1 MAYDETPGQRDGAG
15 KPLEEETSSSP
26 VRSSEPFAADGGQ
39 TAAPESSSSAATG
52 DEQWRGATDRGT
64 ESSDSREP
72 ELTAAE
78 PADAAPAAGS
88 SNGAAPDAVASNAGS
103 SNAGSSNTGSSNTE
117 FSNTVA
123 SNGVASS
130 DEVAPVDVD
139 AGSGHGSAPADVPSP
154 APARPSG
161 PPSPWARSAGQP
173 SGDQSPTEQLP
184 TGTLNPTAQPDAA
197 PGGFGAGQPR
207 PTPSGYAGTVP
218 QPVPSGYPAYQP
230 VTGYPAYSA
239 PGGPQG
245 GLPGGPQG
253 GPAGGQP
260 GLSSFP
266 GSQPPPG
273 AVLGSPGHGGP
284 PMYGPPTTPQ
294 PAAGGAAPRESS
306 RRKLLIAGVVL
317 ALLAAL
323 FGGGLGGMV
332 GYQFAANGGHLSVLD
347 GPTPDADSAAAPEG
361 AVEQIAQRT
370 LPSVVQLR
378 VTAGQQAGAGSGM
391 VLSPDGLI
399 LTNNHV
405 ISMAVNGGTVNVLF
419 QDGRITPAKII
430 GRNKTFDIA
439 VVQAQGVSGLQPIKL
454 GNSDSVR
461 VGQSVVAIGS
471 PLGLG
476 GTVTSGIVSALNRAV
491 SVGGDDDGPDTPA
504 PPGLPPGLGPNTGLP
519 NPNAPPDSDQ
529 DNNEVLN
536 AIQTDASI
544 NPGNS
549 GGPLV
554 DLDGNVVG
562 MNTAIASL
570 ASSGQGGSVGLG
582 FSTPINQVKRVA
594 QELQNTGKANKA
606 VIGVKIETRPQT
618 GPLKG
623 TTQAA
628 VVEITPGSPASQS
641 ALKAGDV
648 IAKVDQR
655 TVTSANE
662 VVAAVLSHAPGD
674 KVTLTLSDGRSVDI
688 VLGSQPSN

>member
-1 MAYDETPGQRDGAG
+1 
-15 KPLEEETSSSP
+15 
-26 VRSSEPFAADGGQ
+26 
-39 TAAPESSSSAATG
+39 
-52 DEQWRGATDRGT
+52 
-64 ESSDSREP
+64 
-72 ELTAAE
+72 
-78 PADAAPAAGS
+78 
-88 SNGAAPDAVASNAGS
+88 
-103 SNAGSSNTGSSNTE
+103 
-117 FSNTVA
+117 
-123 SNGVASS
+123 
-130 DEVAPVDVD
+130 
-139 AGSGHGSAPADVPSP
+139 
-154 APARPSG
+154 
-161 PPSPWARSAGQP
+161 
-173 SGDQSPTEQLP
+173 
-184 TGTLNPTAQPDAA
+184 
-197 PGGFGAGQPR
+197 
-207 PTPSGYAGTVP
+207 
-218 QPVPSGYPAYQP
+218 
-230 VTGYPAYSA
+230 
-239 PGGPQG
+239 
-245 GLPGGPQG
+245 
-253 GPAGGQP
+253 
-260 GLSSFP
+260 
-266 GSQPPPG
+266 
-273 AVLGSPGHGGP
+273 
-284 PMYGPPTTPQ
+284 MYGPPTTPG
-294 PAAGGAAPRESS
+294 PVGGGSGPRESS
-306 RRKLLIAGVVL
+306 RRKLVIIGVAL

-332 GYQFAANGGHLSVLD
+332 GYQIAASGGHLSVLD
-347 GPTPDADSAAAPEG
+347 GPTPDADSAAPEG

-370 LPSVVQLR
+370 LPSVVQIR

-405 ISMAVNGGTVNVLF
+405 VSMAANGGTVNVLF
-419 QDGRITPAKII
+419 QDGRIAPAKII

-439 VVQAQGVSGLQPIKL
+439 VVQAQNVSGLQPIKL
-454 GNSDSVR
+454 GNSDSVQ
-461 VGQSVVAIGS
+461 VGQAVVAIGS

-491 SVGGDDDGPDTPA
+491 SVGGDDDGPDTPV
-504 PPGLPPGLGPNTGLP
+504 PPGLPPGLGPNSGLP

-554 DLDGNVVG
+554 DLDGSVVG

-582 FSTPINQVKRVA
+582 FSTPINQVKRIA
-594 QELQNTGKANKA
+594 QELQNTGRANKA

-628 VVEITPGSPASQS
+628 VVDVTPGSPASQS
-641 ALKAGDV
+641 TLKSGDV
-648 IAKVDQR
+648 ISKVDQR

-674 KVTLTLSDGRSVDI
+674 KVTLTLSDGRTVDI

>member
-1 MAYDETPGQRDGAG
+1 MAYDETPTQRDEAG
-15 KPLEEETSSSP
+15 KHLAEEASSSP
-26 VRSSEPFAADGGQ
+26 VRSTEQAERSPGDADPLAGSDS
-39 TAAPESSSSAATG
+39 PRSSSRSSRSPAAAG
-52 DEQWRGATDRGT
+52 DEQWRPAADRTT
-64 ESSDSREP
+64 EVVEP
-72 ELTAAE
+72 WSAPERTSELTEAE
-78 PADAAPAAGS
+78 PVDGVPSADPAAPAAPADGAVRS
-88 SNGAAPDAVASNAGS
+88 ADGAVTPADGAA
-103 SNAGSSNTGSSNTE
+103 
-117 FSNTVA
+117 TVA
-123 SNGVASS
+123 DGAVSSAASS
-130 DEVAPVDVD
+130 GEA
-139 AGSGHGSAPADVPSP
+139 APAEAGTGDAFAQAEPPASP
-154 APARPSG
+154 AARPAG
-161 PPSPWARSAGQP
+161 PPSPWARSGGQ
-173 SGDQSPTEQLP
+173 SGGVQSGGDQSPTEQLP
-184 TGTLNPTAQPDAA
+184 TGTLNPPAQPDTA

-207 PTPSGYAGTVP
+207 PAPTGYG

-230 VTGYPAYSA
+230 VAGYPTYASQ
-239 PGGPQG
+239 GGQQ
-245 GLPGGPQG
+245 GLPG
-253 GPAGGQP
+253 
-260 GLSSFP
+260 FP

-273 AVLGSPGHGGP
+273 AVLGHGGP

-294 PAAGGAAPRESS
+294 PAAGGSAPRESS

-332 GYQFAANGGHLSVLD
+332 GYQIAASGGHLSVLD
-347 GPTPDADSAAAPEG
+347 RPSPDADSAGAPEG
-361 AVEQIAQRT
+361 AVEQIAQGV
-370 LPSVVQLR
+370 LPSVVQIR

-405 ISMAVNGGTVNVLF
+405 IAMAVNGGTVNVLF
-419 QDGRITPAKII
+419 QDGKAAPAKII

-439 VVQAQGVSGLQPIKL
+439 VVQAQNVSGLRPIKL

-491 SVGGDDDGPDTPA
+491 SVGGDDDGPDTPP
-504 PPGLPPGLGPNTGLP
+504 PPGLPPGLGPNQGLP
-519 NPNAPPDSDQ
+519 NPNGPPDSSQ

-554 DLDGNVVG
+554 DLGGNVVG

-582 FSTPINQVKRVA
+582 FSTPINQVKRIA

-606 VIGVKIETRPQT
+606 VIGVKIETRPQS

-628 VVEITPGSPASQS
+628 VVEVSPGSPASQS
-641 ALKAGDV
+641 TLKAGDV
-648 IAKVDQR
+648 ITKVDQR
-655 TVTSANE
+655 SVTSANE

-674 KVTLTLSDGRSVDI
+674 KVTLTLSDGRTVDI

>member
-1 MAYDETPGQRDGAG
+1 MAYDETPGQRDEAG
-15 KPLEEETSSSP
+15 KHLEEEEASSSS
-26 VRSSEPFAADGGQ
+26 VRSTEQPPERSEQSGLAEGDAHPLAGPDS
-39 TAAPESSSSAATG
+39 SSSSAVAEDG
-52 DEQWRGATDRGT
+52 QWHG
-64 ESSDSREP
+64 
-72 ELTAAE
+72 AAE
-78 PADAAPAAGS
+78 RTTEIVEPWSAPEPRNSDLTEAEPVDGAAATPDDSSAAEAAQAERAALPDASAPAA
-88 SNGAAPDAVASNAGS
+88 P
-103 SNAGSSNTGSSNTE
+103 
-117 FSNTVA
+117 
-123 SNGVASS
+123 
-130 DEVAPVDVD
+130 PV
-139 AGSGHGSAPADVPSP
+139 
-154 APARPSG
+154 RPSG
-161 PPSPWARSAGQP
+161 PPSPWAR

-184 TGTLNPTAQPDAA
+184 TGTLNPTPHSDPA
-197 PGGFGAGQPR
+197 PGG
-207 PTPSGYAGTVP
+207 YAGVAP
-218 QPVPSGYPAYQP
+218 RPVPSGYPAYQP
-230 VTGYPAYSA
+230 VAGYPAYSA
-239 PGGPQG
+239 PTGP
-245 GLPGGPQG
+245 PTGPPVGQ
-253 GPAGGQP
+253 PGGQP
-260 GLSSFP
+260 GVPSYP
-266 GSQPPPG
+266 GGQPPPG
-273 AVLGSPGHGGP
+273 AVFGLPGHGGP
-284 PMYGPPTTPQ
+284 PMYGPPTTPG
-294 PAAGGAAPRESS
+294 PAGGGSGPRESS
-306 RRKLLIAGVVL
+306 RRKLVIAGVVL

-332 GYQFAANGGHLSVLD
+332 GYQIAASGGHLSVLD
-347 GPTPDADSAAAPEG
+347 GPSPDADSTAAPEG

-370 LPSVVQLR
+370 LASVVQIR

-419 QDGRITPAKII
+419 QDGRIAPAKII

-439 VVQAQGVSGLQPIKL
+439 VVQAQNVSGLQPIKL

-491 SVGGDDDGPDTPA
+491 SVGGDDDGPDTPP
-504 PPGLPPGLGPNTGLP
+504 PPGLPPGLGPNSGLP
-519 NPNAPPDSDQ
+519 NPNAPPDSNL

-554 DLDGNVVG
+554 DLEGNVVG

-582 FSTPINQVKRVA
+582 FSTPINQVKRIA
-594 QELQNTGKANKA
+594 QELQNSGRANKA

-628 VVEITPGSPASQS
+628 VVEVSPGSPASQS
-641 ALKAGDV
+641 TLKSGDV
-648 IAKVDQR
+648 ITKVDQR

-674 KVTLTLSDGRSVDI
+674 KVTLTLSDGRTVDI

>member
-1 MAYDETPGQRDGAG
+1 MAYDETPTQRDEAG
-15 KPLEEETSSSP
+15 KHLAEEASSSP
-26 VRSSEPFAADGGQ
+26 VRSTEQAERSPGNADPLTGSDS
-39 TAAPESSSSAATG
+39 PLPSSQSPAGAG
-52 DEQWRGATDRGT
+52 DEQWRPAADRAT
-64 ESSDSREP
+64 EVVEP
-72 ELTAAE
+72 WSAPERTSELAEAE
-78 PADAAPAAGS
+78 PADGVHPAAPVAPADGAVPSADGAVTSTDGAVTSEAG
-88 SNGAAPDAVASNAGS
+88 
-103 SNAGSSNTGSSNTE
+103 
-117 FSNTVA
+117 
-123 SNGVASS
+123 ASS
-130 DEVAPVDVD
+130 DQAAPVPAEAGAGD
-139 AGSGHGSAPADVPSP
+139 AFAPADLPASP
-154 APARPSG
+154 ATRPAG
-161 PPSPWARSAGQP
+161 PPSPWARSGVQAAASQ
-173 SGDQSPTEQLP
+173 SAGDQSPTEQLP
-184 TGTLNPTAQPDAA
+184 TGTLNPPAQPDAA

-207 PTPSGYAGTVP
+207 PAPAGYG

-230 VTGYPAYSA
+230 VAGYPAYA
-239 PGGPQG
+239 PRGGQPVGQQ
-245 GLPGGPQG
+245 GLPGY
-253 GPAGGQP
+253 
-260 GLSSFP
+260 P

-273 AVLGSPGHGGP
+273 AVLGHGGP

-294 PAAGGAAPRESS
+294 PAAGGSAPRESS

-332 GYQFAANGGHLSVLD
+332 GYQIAASGGHLSVLD
-347 GPTPDADSAAAPEG
+347 GPSPDADSTGAPEG
-361 AVEQIAQRT
+361 AVEQIAQGV
-370 LPSVVQLR
+370 LPSVVQIR

-405 ISMAVNGGTVNVLF
+405 IAMAVNGGTVNVLF
-419 QDGRITPAKII
+419 QDGKAAPAKII

-439 VVQAQGVSGLQPIKL
+439 VVQAQNVSGLRPIKL

-491 SVGGDDDGPDTPA
+491 SVGGDDGSDTPP
-504 PPGLPPGLGPNTGLP
+504 PPGLPPGLGPNQGLP
-519 NPNAPPDSDQ
+519 NPNGPPGSDQ

-582 FSTPINQVKRVA
+582 FSTPINQVKRIA
-594 QELQNTGKANKA
+594 QELQNTGRANKA
-606 VIGVKIETRPQT
+606 VIGVKIETRPQS

-628 VVEITPGSPASQS
+628 VVEVSPGSPASQS
-641 ALKAGDV
+641 TLKAGDV
-648 IAKVDQR
+648 ISKVDQR
-655 TVTSANE
+655 SVTSANE

-674 KVTLTLSDGRSVDI
+674 KVTLTLSDGRTVDI

>member
-1 MAYDETPGQRDGAG
+1 MAYDETPGQRDEAG
-15 KPLEEETSSSP
+15 NRLEEEALSP
-26 VRSSEPFAADGGQ
+26 VRSSEQLPGQ
-39 TAAPESSSSAATG
+39 PE
-52 DEQWRGATDRGT
+52 Q
-64 ESSDSREP
+64 
-72 ELTAAE
+72 AE
-78 PADAAPAAGS
+78 PA
-88 SNGAAPDAVASNAGS
+88 
-103 SNAGSSNTGSSNTE
+103 E
-117 FSNTVA
+117 
-123 SNGVASS
+123 
-130 DEVAPVDVD
+130 
-139 AGSGHGSAPADVPSP
+139 SAPADAHPLGSDSSATDDGHWRAPGERPTEAAESWSAPEPHNPGVTEAESANGAASSAADSSVAGAESGHGTRPEGASTESGDSAGAVAASTDSTSAAGDAP
-154 APARPSG
+154 APADQPARPAG
-161 PPSPWARSAGQP
+161 PPSPWARA
-173 SGDQSPTEQLP
+173 GDQSPTEQLP
-184 TGTLNPTAQPDAA
+184 TGTLNPTAQPDSA
-197 PGGFGAGQPR
+197 PADYGAGHPQPV
-207 PTPSGYAGTVP
+207 PSAYAR
-218 QPVPSGYPAYQP
+218 PVPSGYPAYQP
-230 VTGYPAYSA
+230 AAGYPAYS
-239 PGGPQG
+239 PQTG
-245 GLPGGPQG
+245 QPNGLPGGP
-253 GPAGGQP
+253 PNGQP
-260 GLSSFP
+260 GVASFP

-273 AVLGSPGHGGP
+273 AVLGSPPGHGGP

-294 PAAGGAAPRESS
+294 PSAGGSGRPDSP

-332 GYQFAANGGHLSVLD
+332 GYQIAASGGHLSVLD

-370 LPSVVQLR
+370 LPSVVQIR

-405 ISMAVNGGTVNVLF
+405 ISMAVGGGTVNVLF

-439 VVQAQGVSGLQPIKL
+439 VVQAVNVSGLQPIKL
-454 GNSDSVR
+454 GNSDAVR

-504 PPGLPPGLGPNTGLP
+504 PPGLPPGLGPNSGLP
-519 NPNAPPDSDQ
+519 TPNAQPDTDD

-582 FSTPINQVKRVA
+582 FSTPINQVKRIA
-594 QELQNTGKANKA
+594 QELQNTGHANKA
-606 VIGVKIETRPQT
+606 VIGVKIETRPQS

-628 VVEITPGSPASQS
+628 VVEVTPGSPASQS
-641 ALKAGDV
+641 PLKSGDV
-648 IAKVDQR
+648 ITKVDQR

-674 KVTLTLSDGRSVDI
+674 KVTLTLSDGRTIDI

>member
-1 MAYDETPGQRDGAG
+1 MAYDETPTQRDEAG
-15 KPLEEETSSSP
+15 KHLAEEASSSP
-26 VRSSEPFAADGGQ
+26 VRSTEQPERSPGDADPLAGSDS
-39 TAAPESSSSAATG
+39 PLSSSQSPAAAG
-52 DEQWRGATDRGT
+52 DEQWRPAADRTT
-64 ESSDSREP
+64 EPAE
-72 ELTAAE
+72 AE
-78 PADAAPAAGS
+78 PVDGVSSADPAAPAAPAD
-88 SNGAAPDAVASNAGS
+88 GAVPSADGAVTSTDEAVTSAD
-103 SNAGSSNTGSSNTE
+103 
-117 FSNTVA
+117 
-123 SNGVASS
+123 GVASS
-130 DEVAPVDVD
+130 VSGASSDEAAPAEAGTGD
-139 AGSGHGSAPADVPSP
+139 AFAPADQPASP
-154 APARPSG
+154 PARPAG
-161 PPSPWARSAGQP
+161 PPSPWARSGVQSAAGQ
-173 SGDQSPTEQLP
+173 SAGDQSPTEQLP
-184 TGTLNPTAQPDAA
+184 TGTLNPAQPDAA

-207 PTPSGYAGTVP
+207 PAPTGHG

-230 VTGYPAYSA
+230 VAGYPAYA
-239 PGGPQG
+239 Q
-245 GLPGGPQG
+245 Q
-253 GPAGGQP
+253 GGQP
-260 GLSSFP
+260 VGQQGLPSFP

-273 AVLGSPGHGGP
+273 AVLGHGGP

-294 PAAGGAAPRESS
+294 PAAGGSAPRESS
-306 RRKLLIAGVVL
+306 RRKLVIAGVVL

-332 GYQFAANGGHLSVLD
+332 GYQIAASGGHLSVLD
-347 GPTPDADSAAAPEG
+347 GPSPDADSASAPEG
-361 AVEQIAQRT
+361 AVEQIAQGV
-370 LPSVVQLR
+370 LPSVVQIR

-405 ISMAVNGGTVNVLF
+405 IAMAVNGGTVNVLF
-419 QDGRITPAKII
+419 QDGKAVPAKII

-439 VVQAQGVSGLQPIKL
+439 VVQAQNVSGLRPVKL

-491 SVGGDDDGPDTPA
+491 SVGGDDDGPDTPP
-504 PPGLPPGLGPNTGLP
+504 PPGLPPGLGPNQGLP
-519 NPNAPPDSDQ
+519 NPNGPPDSDQ
-529 DNNEVLN
+529 GNNEVLN

-582 FSTPINQVKRVA
+582 FSTPINQVKRIA
-594 QELQNTGKANKA
+594 QELQNTGRANKA
-606 VIGVKIETRPQT
+606 VIGVKIETRPQS

-628 VVEITPGSPASQS
+628 VVDVSPGSPASQS
-641 ALKAGDV
+641 TLKAGDV
-648 IAKVDQR
+648 ITKVDQR
-655 TVTSANE
+655 SVTSANE

-674 KVTLTLSDGRSVDI
+674 KVTLTLSDGRTVDI